1 MPDALAIKNKEF
13 DMIEQIME
21 KLELASSQPIGLLF
35 AMLLGAVSAAAST
48 CCTLPALG
56 LVAGYSGVQNQGSK
70 KDIFKS
76 AILFMFGTIVSLMII
91 GAISGF
97 VGQVA
102 QGTLGKYWK
111 IFAGVIAVILGLAS
125 LKLLP
130 FNISFGKFSPLKKD
144 KGPTGPIG
152 QILTGI
158 ALGGIVAVSSLPC
171 NPGIFIVMGAAILQ
185 GAMFWAMCLLGFYAI
200 GFALPLG
207 LLMLGISLGNF
218 TLASKGMD
226 KALRWLSGGI
236 LIIIGFY
243 FLVSF

>member
-1 MPDALAIKNKEF
+1 
-13 DMIEQIME
+13 MIQQIMD
-21 KLELASSQPIGLLF
+21 KLELVSSQPLGLLF
-35 AMLLGAVSAAAST
+35 AMLLGTVSAAAST

-56 LVAGYSGVQNQGSK
+56 LVAGYSGTQNQGNR
-70 KDIFKS
+70 KDIVKS
-76 AILFMFGTIVSLMII
+76 AVLFMLGTIISLMVI

-97 VGQVA
+97 VGQMA
-102 QGTLGKYWK
+102 QSTLGKYWK
-111 IFAGVIAVILGLAS
+111 LFAGVIAVLLGLAS

-130 FNISFGKFSPLKKD
+130 FNISFGKFSPTKREL
-144 KGPTGPIG
+144 GPIG

-185 GAMFWAMCLLGFYAI
+185 GAVLWAICLLGFYAI

-236 LIIIGFY
+236 LIVIGFY
-243 FLVSF
+243 FLFTF

>member
-1 MPDALAIKNKEF
+1 MLQ
-13 DMIEQIME
+13 QIMD
-21 KLELASSQPIGLLF
+21 KLELVSSEPLGLVF
-35 AMLLGAVSAAAST
+35 AMLLGTVSAAAST

-56 LVAGYSGVQNQGSK
+56 LVAGYSGTQQQKSR
-70 KDIFKS
+70 KDIVKS
-76 AILFMFGTIVSLMII
+76 AVLFMLGTIISLMII

-97 VGQVA
+97 IGQVA
-102 QGTLGKYWK
+102 QSSLGKYWK
-111 IFAGVIAVILGLAS
+111 LFAGIIAVILGLAS

-130 FNISFGKFSPLKKD
+130 FNISLGKFNITKKEL
-144 KGPTGPIG
+144 GPVG
-152 QILTGI
+152 QILTGF

-185 GAMFWAMCLLGFYAI
+185 GAVLWAMLLLGFYAI

-218 TLASKGMD
+218 TLASRGMD
-226 KALRWLSGGI
+226 KAIRWLAGGI

-243 FLVSF
+243 FLLTF

>member
-1 MPDALAIKNKEF
+1 
-13 DMIEQIME
+13 MIQQIME
-21 KLELASSQPIGLLF
+21 KLQIMSSQPIGLLF
-35 AMLLGAVSAAAST
+35 ALALGAVSAAAST

-56 LVAGYSGVQNQGSK
+56 LVAGYSGAKVQATK
-70 KDIFKS
+70 KDLVKS
-76 AILFMFGTIVSLMII
+76 ALLFMLGTIISLMII

-102 QGTLGKYWK
+102 QNTLGRYWK
-111 IFAGVIAVILGLAS
+111 IFAGIIAVILGLGS

-130 FNISFGKFSPLKKD
+130 FNISFGKISTSKKEA
-144 KGPTGPIG
+144 GPIG

-185 GAMFWAMCLLGFYAI
+185 GAVLWAICLLGFYAI

-218 TLASKGMD
+218 SLASKGMD
-226 KALRWLSGGI
+226 KALRWISGGI
-236 LIIIGFY
+236 LIVIGFY
-243 FLVSF
+243 FLLSF

>member
-1 MPDALAIKNKEF
+1 MLQ
-13 DMIEQIME
+13 QIME
-21 KLELASSQPIGLLF
+21 KLELVSSEPLGLVF
-35 AMLLGAVSAAAST
+35 AMLLGTVSAAAST

-56 LVAGYSGVQNQGSK
+56 LVAGYSGTRHQGSRK
-70 KDIFKS
+70 EILKS

-97 VGQVA
+97 VGQMA
-102 QGTLGKYWK
+102 QSTLGRYWK
-111 IFAGVIAVILGLAS
+111 VFAGVIAVVLGLAS

-130 FNISFGKFSPLKKD
+130 FDISFGKFSIAKKEL
-144 KGPTGPIG
+144 GPVG

-185 GAMFWAMCLLGFYAI
+185 GAILWAMCLLGAYAV

-226 KALRWLSGGI
+226 KALRWISGGI
-236 LIIIGFY
+236 LIVIGFY
-243 FLVSF
+243 FLLSF

>member
-1 MPDALAIKNKEF
+1 MLQ
-13 DMIEQIME
+13 QIMD
-21 KLELASSQPIGLLF
+21 KLQIVSSQPLGLLF

-56 LVAGYSGVQNQGSK
+56 LVAGYSGTQNQGSK
-70 KDIFKS
+70 KEIVKS
-76 AILFMFGTIVSLMII
+76 AVLFMLGTIVSLMII

-102 QGTLGKYWK
+102 QSTLGKYWK

-130 FNISFGKFSPLKKD
+130 FNISFGKLSTSKKELSPL
-144 KGPTGPIG
+144 G
-152 QILTGI
+152 QILTGF

-185 GAMFWAMCLLGFYAI
+185 GAVLWAMCLLGFYAI

-226 KALRWLSGGI
+226 KALRWVSGGI
-236 LIIIGFY
+236 LIVIGFY
-243 FLVSF
+243 FLLTF

>member
-1 MPDALAIKNKEF
+1 MLQQLLD
-13 DMIEQIME
+13 
-21 KLELASSQPIGLLF
+21 KLELVSSEPLGLLF
-35 AMLLGAVSAAAST
+35 AMLLGTVSAAAST

-56 LVAGYSGVQNQGSK
+56 LVAGYSGTQHQGSRRE
-70 KDIFKS
+70 IVKS
-76 AILFMFGTIVSLMII
+76 AVLFMFGTIVSLMII

-102 QGTLGKYWK
+102 QSTLGKYWK
-111 IFAGVIAVILGLAS
+111 LFAGVIAVILGLGT

-130 FNISFGKFSPLKKD
+130 FNISFGKIKTSKKD
-144 KGPTGPIG
+144 LGPIG
-152 QILTGI
+152 QIFTGI

-185 GAMFWAMCLLGFYAI
+185 GAVLWAMLLLGMYAI

-226 KALRWLSGGI
+226 KAIRWISGGI
-236 LIIIGFY
+236 LILIGFY
-243 FLVSF
+243 FLLTL